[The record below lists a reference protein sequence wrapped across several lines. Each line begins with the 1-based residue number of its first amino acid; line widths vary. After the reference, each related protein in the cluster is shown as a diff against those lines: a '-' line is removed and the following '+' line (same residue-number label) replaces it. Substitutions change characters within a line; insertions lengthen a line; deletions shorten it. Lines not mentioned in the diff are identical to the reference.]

1 MTKPLTLTL
10 KGNREVVITR
20 EFAAPRR
27 LVFDAHTKP
36 ELIRKWLLGMPGW
49 TLTVCEVDLRV
60 GGRFRYVWDGPAG
73 EHMGMGGIYRE
84 VAAPARIVSADLFD
98 EDWTGGETIN
108 TLEFAEADGR
118 TTLQLTIL
126 YGSPA
131 SREAA
136 LKTGM
141 TEGLEMSYANM
152 DAALAAL

>member
-1 MTKPLTLTL
+1 MIKPLTLTV
-10 KGNREVVITR
+10 KGDREVVITR
-20 EFAAPRR
+20 EFAAPRS

-36 ELIRKWLLGMPGW
+36 PLIRRWLLGMPGW

-60 GGRFRYVWDGPAG
+60 GGRFRYVWKGPEG
-73 EHMGMGGIYRE
+73 QDMGMGGIYRE
-84 VAAPARIVSADLFD
+84 VVAPARIVSADLFD

-118 TTLQLTIL
+118 TRLQLTIL

-141 TEGLEMSYANM
+141 TDGLEMSYANM

>member
-10 KGNREVVITR
+10 KGDREVVITR

-73 EHMGMGGIYRE
+73 EHMGVGGIYRE

-141 TEGLEMSYANM
+141 TEGLEMSYATM